1 MRLRNTHLQTHT
13 DTVTFIFSKNVQV
26 CVCVLLCVEQ
36 SVLSA
41 NGKKHFSDVMSLV
54 LTDKDDKGLLES
66 LTESSGKEKH
76 IMWEDP

>member
-1 MRLRNTHLQTHT
+1 
-13 DTVTFIFSKNVQV
+13 
-26 CVCVLLCVEQ
+26 
-36 SVLSA
+36 
-41 NGKKHFSDVMSLV
+41 MSLV